1 MVLTMINKMIKVVD
15 PEKLTIIDI
24 ENARYVIQGAIRMYD
39 VCKSETGYRLYL
51 LSEKENMKFV
61 RKIDLHPDTL
71 LLDC

>member
-1 MVLTMINKMIKVVD
+1 MINKMIKVVD

-61 RKIDLHPDTL
+61 RKIDLHSDTL

>member
-1 MVLTMINKMIKVVD
+1 VVLTMINKMIKVVD

>member
-15 PEKLTIIDI
+15 PENLTIIDI
-24 ENARYVIQGAIRMYD
+24 ENARYAIQGAIRMYD